1 MTASTQ
7 ANSAAPLIPSPP
19 CRLSGRLSRGLF
31 HGCIAIAL
39 FFTIATEVRAENPPA
54 KKMPAPIVPVG
65 IVKTANVTILETFT
79 GTTEAQRQVAIRA
92 QVAGILQKR
101 LYTEGEHVTKGT
113 PLFEI
118 DSRPYLATLNEAQA
132 AQAAAQ
138 ATVHSTQRDW
148 ARINT
153 LFAKGVASVKDRD
166 DAQSALEIAQA
177 TLKLMQAKVVA
188 AQISVDY
195 TRINAPIAGIVGRR
209 SVAAGNL
216 IKVGDKLTQI
226 EAIDPIQVV
235 FSTSADNPYA
245 QSPALNP
252 TPSQTTPAELLA
264 GKDFSK
270 SVDGV
275 LNFRAVS
282 VDANTNSI
290 TLRGVF
296 PNPDGMI
303 KPNEFVRLRVA
314 VANLPKAL
322 VIPQTALT
330 SGIRPGSYAV
340 YTVAADQKISLTPV
354 ELGPMSDQGQVIES
368 GLKEGERIVTDG
380 LVKLRPGIVIEPAPA
395 KTK

>member
-1 MTASTQ
+1 MSASFQILRQTGLWKYSTLYQ
-7 ANSAAPLIPSPP
+7 HKLLHGFMVMALIFSAPMSAWANTPS
-19 CRLSGRLSRGLF
+19 
-31 HGCIAIAL
+31 
-39 FFTIATEVRAENPPA
+39 A

-65 IVKTANVTILETFT
+65 SVKAANVTIYETFT
-79 GTTEAQRQVAIRA
+79 GTTEAERQVDIRA

-101 LYTEGEHVTKGT
+101 RYTEGEKIRKDA

-118 DSRPYLATLNEAQA
+118 DSRPYLAALNEAKASQA
-132 AQAAAQ
+132 SAQ
-138 ATVHSTQRDW
+138 ATLNAAQRNW
-148 ARINT
+148 TRIKS
-153 LFAKGVASVKDRD
+153 LFARGVASEKDRD

-177 TLKLMQAKVVA
+177 SLELAQAKVTA
-188 AQISVDY
+188 AQINVDY

-216 IKVGDKLTQI
+216 IKVGDQLAQI

-235 FSTSADNPYA
+235 FSTSADNSYA

-296 PNPDGMI
+296 PNPDGII
-303 KPNEFVRLRVA
+303 KPNEFVRVRVA
-314 VANLPKAL
+314 VTNLSNAL

-380 LVKLRPGIVIEPAPA
+380 LVKLRPGILIEPAPA

>member
-1 MTASTQ
+1 MSASFQILRQTGLWKYSTLYQ
-7 ANSAAPLIPSPP
+7 HKLLHGFMVMALIFSAPMSAWANTPS
-19 CRLSGRLSRGLF
+19 
-31 HGCIAIAL
+31 
-39 FFTIATEVRAENPPA
+39 A
-54 KKMPAPIVPVG
+54 KKMPAPIVPVSS
-65 IVKTANVTILETFT
+65 VKAANVTIYETFT
-79 GTTEAQRQVAIRA
+79 GTTEAERQVDIRA

-101 LYTEGEHVTKGT
+101 RYTEGEKIRKDA

-118 DSRPYLATLNEAQA
+118 DSRPYLAALNEAKASQA
-132 AQAAAQ
+132 SAQ
-138 ATVHSTQRDW
+138 ATLNAAQRNW
-148 ARINT
+148 TRIKS
-153 LFAKGVASVKDRD
+153 LFARGVASEKDRD

-177 TLKLMQAKVVA
+177 SLELAQAKVTA
-188 AQISVDY
+188 AQINVDY
-195 TRINAPIAGIVGRR
+195 TRIDAPIAGIVGRR

-216 IKVGDKLTQI
+216 INVGDKLTQI

-235 FSTSADNPYA
+235 FTTSADNPNA

-252 TPSQTTPAELLA
+252 TPSQTTPAQLLA

-296 PNPDGMI
+296 PNTDGMI
-303 KPNEFVRLRVA
+303 KPNEFVRVRVA
-314 VANLPKAL
+314 VTNLSNAL